1 MKNKLKVETYTIKG
15 WKDSVRGLLISENKD
30 WILVHHL
37 PMDYELDGYKLYRKT
52 FVKKRKSKRSEALV
66 KRVLKLRNTSIK
78 HPEGFKFNN
87 VAKTLKWCEKKYDL
101 FEFQD
106 HKQSHLF
113 YGKINNLDKKQ
124 LIIDSINTRGE
135 IEEAFDYTFNLDKIR
150 SITFETDYFEA
161 IRLMLYEGLTSK
173 N

>member
-1 MKNKLKVETYTIKG
+1 MKRKLKVETYTIKG
-15 WKDSVRGLLISENKD
+15 WKNTVRGLLISENKD

-37 PMDYELDGYKLYRKT
+37 PMDYELDGYKLYRKK
-52 FVKKRKSKRSEALV
+52 FVKKRVSKKSEALV
-66 KRVLKLRNTSIK
+66 ERVLRLRNTSIK
-78 HPEGFKFNN
+78 QPKGFEFHK
-87 VAKTLKWCEKKYDL
+87 VSKTLKWCEKKYDL

-106 HKQSHLF
+106 HKQGQLF

-124 LIIDSINTRGE
+124 LIIDSITKHGE
-135 IEEAFDYTFNLDKIR
+135 IQEAFDYTFNLDKIR

-161 IRLMLYEGLTSK
+161 IRLMMHDGLTPK